1 MGDNLIC
8 NLPGRGLIFIGI
20 FMGMFPIFIPY
31 GFAMECE
38 QSSDS
43 SFELILNCI
52 DTIDVKKNT
61 MKEMYGDLGNF
72 TNSLEGAKVYDIRI
86 ENSVTFAT
94 MEIPLPL
101 VNDLKSDVKFT
112 QSPNNF
118 LEFLNGDLGGSSLL
132 ISLREIN
139 GYDGTKNGGSEVSF
153 NFHIKKSPC
162 FAFGLKCGTAEDFEY
177 ALDRGL
183 YLVEL
188 KAKDFQQNLNKNL
201 ELKINSVSTQIN
213 HDQPSDHK
221 ENDGSLTSAITNLR
235 DTSQTSSDDTIYK
248 ISAKVSKTEKD
259 TVRLEKTCKPEL
271 ELIFKPKTGEPAC
284 VYPTSIEKL
293 VRRGWSN

>member
-1 MGDNLIC
+1 MGDNLISK
-8 NLPGRGLIFIGI
+8 LPGRSLIFIVI
-20 FMGMFPIFIPY
+20 FMGILPIFIPY

-61 MKEMYGDLGNF
+61 MKEMYADLGNF
-72 TNSLEGAKVYDIRI
+72 TNSLEGAKVYDVRT

-101 VNDLKSDVKFT
+101 VDDLKSDVKFT
-112 QSPNNF
+112 QSSNYF

-139 GYDGTKNGGSEVSF
+139 GYDGTQNGGSEVSF

-188 KAKDFQQNLNKNL
+188 KAKDFHENLSKNT
-201 ELKINSVSTQIN
+201 ELKIKSVSTQLN
-213 HDQPSDHK
+213 HNQPNNYPESNGH
-221 ENDGSLTSAITNLR
+221 LTSTITNLK
-235 DTSQTSSDDTIYK
+235 DKSQTSLDDGIYK
-248 ISAKVSKTEKD
+248 ISAKIPKTEKD
-259 TVRLEKTCKPEL
+259 TALLGKTCKPGL
-271 ELIFKPKTGEPAC
+271 ELVFKPNTGEPAC
-284 VYPTSIEKL
+284 VYPTSVEKL
-293 VRRGWSN
+293 IRRGWTD